1 MALEDV
7 YQRNLH
13 HRTHRAGWLRAAV
26 LGANDGLVST
36 ASLMIGVAAARAGDQ
51 SFLVT
56 AGAAGI
62 AAGAMSMAVGEY
74 VSVRSQNDIEESDRL
89 LEIEHLAIDPEGEF
103 EELVEIYMKRGL
115 SRELAVQVVDAMHK
129 RDPLE
134 AHLRDELRTIST
146 YKGASSSGSSRFGMS
161 FTAGGPH
168 SIRWSICPNTGCG
181 SHQHRGLHNPWP
193 PCNGNDQC
201 EDCRLKASY
210 PNLARDWRR
219 NSRNGHHGGYW
230 PSPACEWHLKHPLAT
245 LLHSALNYQQ

>member
-36 ASLMIGVAAARAGDQ
+36 ASLMIGVAAARSEQ

-89 LEIEHLAIDPEGEF
+89 LEIEHLAIDPDGEL
-103 EELVEIYMKRGL
+103 EELIEIYINRGL
-115 SRELAVQVVDAMHK
+115 NRDLATQVATEMHK

-134 AHLRDELRTIST
+134 AHLRDELGQHPHTKARPVQAAI
-146 YKGASSSGSSRFGMS
+146 ASALS
-161 FTAGGPH
+161 FTGGGLIPFIGAFAPTAGKAA
-168 SIRWSICPNTGCG
+168 WSIIGFTVVGLIATGIISAKTAG
-181 SHQHRGLHNPWP
+181 SKILIPTLRFIGGGCLGMAITAGIGQILHVS
-193 PCNGNDQC
+193 GI
-201 EDCRLKASY
+201 
-210 PNLARDWRR
+210 
-219 NSRNGHHGGYW
+219 
-230 PSPACEWHLKHPLAT
+230 
-245 LLHSALNYQQ
+245 

>member
-36 ASLMIGVAAARAGDQ
+36 ASLMIGVAAARSEQ
-51 SFLVT
+51 SFLIT

-103 EELVEIYMKRGL
+103 EELVHIYIERGL
-115 SRELAVQVVDAMHK
+115 TRELAVQVVTEMHK
-129 RDPLE
+129 KDPLE
-134 AHLRDELRTIST
+134 AHLRDELGQHPHTKARPVQAAI
-146 YKGASSSGSSRFGMS
+146 ASAIS
-161 FTAGGPH
+161 FTAGGLVPFAGAFAPTAGAAAS
-168 SIRWSICPNTGCG
+168 SIIGFTLV
-181 SHQHRGLHNPWP
+181 GL
-193 PCNGNDQC
+193 
-201 EDCRLKASY
+201 
-210 PNLARDWRR
+210 
-219 NSRNGHHGGYW
+219 
-230 PSPACEWHLKHPLAT
+230 LAT
-245 LLHSALNYQQ
+245 GIISAKTAGSKILIPTMRVMAGGCLGMAITAGIGQLLHVSGI

>member
-36 ASLMIGVAAARAGDQ
+36 ASLMIGVAAARAGEQ

-89 LEIEHLAIDPEGEF
+89 LEIQHLAIDPEGEF
-103 EELVEIYMKRGL
+103 EELVHIYIQRGL

-134 AHLRDELRTIST
+134 AHLRDELGQHPHTKARPVQAAV
-146 YKGASSSGSSRFGMS
+146 ASALS
-161 FTAGGPH
+161 FTAGGLIPFAGAFAPTPGAAAT
-168 SIRWSICPNTGCG
+168 SIVIFTIL
-181 SHQHRGLHNPWP
+181 GL
-193 PCNGNDQC
+193 
-201 EDCRLKASY
+201 
-210 PNLARDWRR
+210 
-219 NSRNGHHGGYW
+219 
-230 PSPACEWHLKHPLAT
+230 LAT
-245 LLHSALNYQQ
+245 GVISARMAGSKILVPTLRVIGGGILGMTITAGIGQALHVSGI

>member
-36 ASLMIGVAAARAGDQ
+36 ASLMIGVATARAEQ

-89 LEIEHLAIDPEGEF
+89 LEIEHLAIDPDGEL
-103 EELVEIYMKRGL
+103 EELIEIYMNRGL
-115 SRELAVQVVDAMHK
+115 SRELATEVATTMHA

-134 AHLRDELRTIST
+134 AHLRDELGQHPHTKARPVQAAI
-146 YKGASSSGSSRFGMS
+146 ASALS
-161 FTAGGPH
+161 FTAGGLIPFVGAFAPSH
-168 SIRWSICPNTGCG
+168 GKAAWSIIIFTIIGLIFTGIISAKTAG
-181 SHQHRGLHNPWP
+181 SKLLIPTLRVIGGGCLGMAITAGIGQILHVS
-193 PCNGNDQC
+193 GI
-201 EDCRLKASY
+201 
-210 PNLARDWRR
+210 
-219 NSRNGHHGGYW
+219 
-230 PSPACEWHLKHPLAT
+230 
-245 LLHSALNYQQ
+245 